1 MMVRE
6 VQSMAHATDATAHRL
21 VWRGRLYHR
30 LLRLARLADRNGTNR
45 AAAIDGGLAVL
56 ALGSAIMAMR
66 DMLKKGDLPA
76 GVRRSLDT
84 ALARLVRVGKA
95 PDTAAV
101 ALSTVSERLS
111 RLGSPEAETL
121 ARASRALAA
130 NATFCAKPG
139 EERSPSNRYPTSC
152 RLYT

>member
-1 MMVRE
+1 
-6 VQSMAHATDATAHRL
+6 MARATDPTAHRL

-30 LLRLARLADRNGTNR
+30 LLRLARLADRNGADR

-84 ALARLVRVGKA
+84 ALARLERVGKA
-95 PDTAAV
+95 PDKAAA
-101 ALSTVSERLS
+101 ALSTASERLS
-111 RLGSPEAETL
+111 RLGAPEGETL
-121 ARASRALAA
+121 ASASRALAA
-130 NATFCAKPG
+130 NAAFLREA
-139 EERSPSNRYPTSC
+139 R
-152 RLYT
+152 